1 MPQHTDHIFDFD
13 RIVDRR
19 QSDSVKWRH
28 YGDALPLWVADMD
41 FPAPPPV
48 IEALR
53 QRIDHG
59 IFGYPYEPPA
69 LRAALVDWL
78 ARRFAWEVDPAALVY
93 VPGVVGGFNIACR
106 ATCAPG
112 QGVLVQTPVY
122 PPMLD
127 AAANHGL
134 IRDEMLLTR
143 GADGRYEI
151 DFDAFEAAIG
161 PHTRLFMLCNPQNPT
176 GRAFT
181 AAELTQMAEICLRH
195 DLFICSDEIHADL
208 VFSGQRHVPIATL
221 EPEIA
226 ARTITLMAPSKTFNI
241 PGLGFSLAIIED
253 RDLRAAFKA
262 AQKDIVPHVNV
273 LGYTGALAAY
283 TAGEPW
289 LEACLRY
296 LEANRDALA
305 AYVRDHLPGVEMA
318 MPEATYLA
326 WLDCRAA
333 GLGETPGQFFLE
345 RAGVALNEGSMFGR
359 GGAGFVRLNF
369 GCPRATL
376 MEALERMAA
385 AVADPRSYTK
395 AHEDMQL
402 S

>member
-1 MPQHTDHIFDFD
+1 MPQHTNDIYDFD

-19 QSDSVKWRH
+19 SSDSVKWRQ
-28 YGDALPLWVADMD
+28 YGDVLPLWVADMD

-53 QRIDHG
+53 QRVEHG

-69 LRAALVDWL
+69 LRPALVEWL
-78 ARRFAWEVDPAALVY
+78 RRRFAWEVAPDALVY

-134 IRDEMLLTR
+134 IRDEMLLTQ
-143 GADGRYEI
+143 GADGHYEI
-151 DFDAFEAAIG
+151 DFAAFEAAIA

-181 AAELTQMAEICLRH
+181 VAELTRLAEICLRH
-195 DLFICSDEIHADL
+195 DLLICSDEIHGDL
-208 VFSGQRHVPIATL
+208 VFAGQRHTPIATL
-221 EPEIA
+221 GPEIA

-253 RDLRAAFKA
+253 SGLRAAFKA

-283 TAGEPW
+283 TEGEPW

-296 LEANRDALA
+296 LEANRDILVS
-305 AYVRDHLPGVEMA
+305 YVADHLPRMR
-318 MPEATYLA
+318 MTTPEATYLA
-326 WLDCRAA
+326 WLDCRAT
-333 GLGETPGQFFLE
+333 GLGEQPGQFFLE
-345 RAGVALNEGSMFGR
+345 RVGVALNEGNMFGR

-376 MEALERMAA
+376 LEALDRMAA
-385 AVADPRSYTK
+385 ALDDLPRHTK
-395 AHEDMQL
+395 THEAP
-402 S
+402 